1 MEENLTQEQSLIK
14 RVVICGPESTGK
26 STMTKHL
33 SVFFKT
39 NYVDEFARD
48 FLQKKWDSK
57 KEICSKEDLIQIAKG
72 QIKAENTNIKNSNKL
87 IFCDTNILT
96 TLAWSRTHF
105 DEFCDPWL
113 EKQSKLLTYDHYLI
127 LNTDIPW
134 VEDDLRDRPK
144 DRKKMF
150 LAHKKEL
157 DSLNVDYDIINDSD
171 FEKRFNQAVE
181 YVKNKY

>member
-1 MEENLTQEQSLIK
+1 MISINNF
-14 RVVICGPESTGK
+14 
-26 STMTKHL
+26 H
-33 SVFFKT
+33 
-39 NYVDEFARD
+39 
-48 FLQKKWDSK
+48 
-57 KEICSKEDLIQIAKG
+57 
-72 QIKAENTNIKNSNKL
+72 SNKL

-113 EKQSKLLTYDHYLI
+113 VKQSKLLTYDYYLI

-157 DSLNVDYDIINDSD
+157 DNLNVDYDIINGSD
-171 FEKRFNQAVE
+171 FEKRFNKALE
-181 YVKNKY
+181 YIKNKY